1 MWSWPICPSDQTPHT
16 GVIGQGQSGIAL
28 ILAVVSV
35 FLLTVAVFQTRA
47 GVNLAE
53 EIATGSA
60 QEMQALYLARSGLAL
75 VSAALVEDDSQ
86 VDSYQ
91 DDWAAANNQ
100 GAVPIAEVGWAVGKV
115 SDEEGKFNVLDLVN
129 ENGES
134 DDYTDFAAQRL
145 FDLLLELGLGES
157 RTEEIVDSLIDWM
170 DNDGTVTGSGAEDQ
184 YYGSLSNPYSCP
196 NDLPVTVDELS
207 LVKGIGAVLL
217 YHGEDEVP
225 PLIDFITVY
234 GDKKPGDRFRR
245 INLNTAPVPVI
256 ARLVPEMTLQL
267 AEEIAASR
275 DAEPFNSAAEIKEV
289 PGFPDEMYNEKVAG
303 FPDDIS
309 LAVLIDVSSS
319 YFSARITGETTVA
332 SSRAYGVFQRKG
344 ESVELVYYKGF

>member
-1 MWSWPICPSDQTPHT
+1 MWSWHICPSDGTFDHGET
-16 GVIGQGQSGIAL
+16 GKGQNGIAL

-53 EIATGSA
+53 EIVVSGA
-60 QEMQALYLARSGLAL
+60 QEMQALYMARSGLAL
-75 VSAALVEDDSQ
+75 VSAALGEDETQ
-86 VDSYQ
+86 VDSFQ
-91 DDWAAANNQ
+91 DDWAAANDK

-129 ENGES
+129 EDGES

-145 FDLLLELGLGES
+145 FDLLVALGLGES
-157 RTEEIVDSLIDWM
+157 RAEEIVDSLIDWM
-170 DNDGTVTGSGAEDQ
+170 DSDGTVTGSGAENLH
-184 YYGSLSNPYSCP
+184 YSSLKDPYACP
-196 NDLPVTVDELS
+196 NDLPASVDELS

-217 YHGEDEVP
+217 YQGEAEVP

-245 INLNTAPVPVI
+245 VNLNTAPIQVI
-256 ARLVPEMTLQL
+256 ASLIPDMTLEL

-275 DAEPFNSAAEIKEV
+275 DGEPFNSAAEIKDV
-289 PGFPDEMYNEKVAG
+289 PGFPDEMYNENVAG

-319 YFSARITGETTVA
+319 YFSARITGETTAA

-344 ESVELVYYKGF
+344 QSVELVYYRGF